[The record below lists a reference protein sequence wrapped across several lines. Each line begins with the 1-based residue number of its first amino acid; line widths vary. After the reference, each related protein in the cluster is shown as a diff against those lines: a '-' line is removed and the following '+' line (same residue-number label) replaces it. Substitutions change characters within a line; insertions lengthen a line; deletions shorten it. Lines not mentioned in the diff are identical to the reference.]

1 MVMLCSLTQAKDHLR
16 IDTSDGDNDL
26 TLKIHA
32 ASAAV
37 LNYIRNGA
45 DVFLDSSGEPVL
57 DSNSFPLG
65 IPYEVQAATLL
76 MLGILYK
83 DRDENDNTMIGGGFE
98 QGYLPKPVT
107 ALLYHL
113 RIPSL
118 R

>member
-1 MVMLCSLTQAKDHLR
+1 MAMLVSLQQAKDHLR
-16 IDTSDGDNDL
+16 VDNSAEDNDL

-45 DVFLDSSGEPVL
+45 DVFTDSSGEPVL
-57 DSNSFPLG
+57 DSNDSPIG

-76 MLGILYK
+76 MIGYLWRM
-83 DRDENDNTMIGGGFE
+83 RDNNEDGEFDM
-98 QGYLPKPVT
+98 GYLPKPVM
-107 ALLYHL
+107 ALLYPH
-113 RIPSL
+113 RVPSL

>member
-1 MVMLCSLTQAKDHLR
+1 MVMLVTLQQSKDHLR

-76 MLGILYK
+76 MVGYLFK
-83 DRDENDNTMIGGGFE
+83 DRDTNADGAYEH
-98 QGYLPKPVT
+98 GYIPKPVM
-107 ALLYHL
+107 ALLYVH
-113 RIPSL
+113 RVPSL

>member
-1 MVMLCSLTQAKDHLR
+1 MTLLVSLQQAKDHLR
-16 IDTSDGDNDL
+16 IDTDDGDNDL

-45 DVFLDSSGEPVL
+45 DEFTDSSGEAIVN
-57 DSNSFPLG
+57 SNDEPQG

-76 MLGILYK
+76 MLGYLNK
-83 DRDENDNTMIGGGFE
+83 DRDGDPDKAYEH
-98 QGYLPKPVT
+98 GYLPKPVMS
-107 ALLYHL
+107 LLYPH
-113 RIPSL
+113 RTPSL